1 MLDDS
6 TVHSNTTQHNTLK
19 LVQTSCGGCFPLAA
33 SFLLAEV
40 QPPGAEVGDVQFVS
54 AAAAHAPHE
63 LESVSW
69 AQQAH
74 HQVLAATKLHLSL
87 LPRVG
92 GGGGG
97 QQPMT
102 GVQSAGHHCALSHQ
116 LHPQSSLPSHTTATF
131 NHGQNIIWTE

>member
-1 MLDDS
+1 MIRLC
-6 TVHSNTTQHNTLK
+6 TATQHNTLK

-40 QPPGAEVGDVQFVS
+40 LQPGAEVGDVQFVS

-63 LESVSW
+63 LESAVSW

-87 LPRVG
+87 LPRV
-92 GGGGG
+92 GG

-116 LHPQSSLPSHTTATF
+116 LHPQSSLPSHTIATF
-131 NHGQNIIWTE
+131 N